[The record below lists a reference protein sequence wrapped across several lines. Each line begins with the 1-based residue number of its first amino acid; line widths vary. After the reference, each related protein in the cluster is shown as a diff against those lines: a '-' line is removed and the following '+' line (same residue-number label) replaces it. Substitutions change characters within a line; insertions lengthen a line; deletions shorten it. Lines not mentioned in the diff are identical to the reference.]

1 VLQVLTLMQMNT
13 RTGSKKVRCSHAN
26 DAKLLKFCQRTIDCG
41 ISVLNTK
48 ELLAFKT
55 LCTAISS
62 KQLVQCAMAWPRCC
76 GENRAWLLSETFLA
90 LVQL

>member
-48 ELLAFKT
+48 ELLAKDVVYSHFFQ
-55 LCTAISS
+55 AIGSM
-62 KQLVQCAMAWPRCC
+62 CY
-76 GENRAWLLSETFLA
+76 GLA
-90 LVQL
+90 EMLRGKSRVVA